1 MRELAFLF
9 GAAKQIRTADLVI
22 TNDVLY
28 HLSYSSIFYAA
39 DFHLRH
45 NLATVKGL
53 EPSTSS
59 VTGWRTNRLYYT
71 ATFRFAPLGEA
82 LDYNSTSVSV
92 CQYFFERIFI
102 FHLMQLL
109 CAVHL
114 LVGRGLAPAEP
125 HQWNCQSEIK
135 SGGSKPP
142 PYNESIDWNSIDLIP
157 LLVPAYQI
165 RVC

>member
-1 MRELAFLF
+1 MRNFHLHLLFYSHLWGGGLLPLFNYKSNWQIGFLHFCSLFSLIFSPEMTIHARQEKSEGRREKSEKNQKETPTHLRELAFLF

-53 EPSTSS
+53 APSTSS

-71 ATFRFAPLGEA
+71 A
-82 LDYNSTSVSV
+82 
-92 CQYFFERIFI
+92 IW
-102 FHLMQLL
+102 
-109 CAVHL
+109 
-114 LVGRGLAPAEP
+114 LASLPNA
-125 HQWNCQSEIK
+125 
-135 SGGSKPP
+135 
-142 PYNESIDWNSIDLIP
+142 
-157 LLVPAYQI
+157 
-165 RVC
+165 

>member
-1 MRELAFLF
+1 MRNFHLHLLFYSHLWGGGLLPLFNYKSNWQIGFLHFCSLLSLIFSLEMTIHARQEKSEKNQKETPTHLRELAFLF

-71 ATFRFAPLGEA
+71 A
-82 LDYNSTSVSV
+82 
-92 CQYFFERIFI
+92 IW
-102 FHLMQLL
+102 
-109 CAVHL
+109 
-114 LVGRGLAPAEP
+114 LASLPNA
-125 HQWNCQSEIK
+125 
-135 SGGSKPP
+135 
-142 PYNESIDWNSIDLIP
+142 
-157 LLVPAYQI
+157 
-165 RVC
+165 

>member
-1 MRELAFLF
+1 MTIHARQEKSEGRKEKREKNQKETPTHLRELAFLF

-22 TNDVLY
+22 TNDVFY

-71 ATFRFAPLGEA
+71 ATFHFRF
-82 LDYNSTSVSV
+82 SVKRLIIIARASPFV
-92 CQYFFERIFI
+92 NTFFK
-102 FHLMQLL
+102 
-109 CAVHL
+109 
-114 LVGRGLAPAEP
+114 
-125 HQWNCQSEIK
+125 EILK
-135 SGGSKPP
+135 SCKFLSSDSP
-142 PYNESIDWNSIDLIP
+142 SL
-157 LLVPAYQI
+157 
-165 RVC
+165 

>member
-1 MRELAFLF
+1 MIGIF

-71 ATFRFAPLGEA
+71 ATWLFTPLSEA
-82 LDYNSTSVSV
+82 LDYIII
-92 CQYFFERIFI
+92 RI
-102 FHLMQLL
+102 
-109 CAVHL
+109 
-114 LVGRGLAPAEP
+114 
-125 HQWNCQSEIK
+125 
-135 SGGSKPP
+135 
-142 PYNESIDWNSIDLIP
+142 LICKA
-157 LLVPAYQI
+157 LF
-165 RVC
+165 

>member
-1 MRELAFLF
+1 MKGEKRKETPTHLRELAFLF

-71 ATFRFAPLGEA
+71 A
-82 LDYNSTSVSV
+82 
-92 CQYFFERIFI
+92 IW
-102 FHLMQLL
+102 
-109 CAVHL
+109 
-114 LVGRGLAPAEP
+114 LASLPNA
-125 HQWNCQSEIK
+125 
-135 SGGSKPP
+135 
-142 PYNESIDWNSIDLIP
+142 
-157 LLVPAYQI
+157 
-165 RVC
+165 

>member
-1 MRELAFLF
+1 MIGIF

-45 NLATVKGL
+45 KLATVKGL

-71 ATFRFAPLGEA
+71 ATFRFASSPNA
-82 LDYNSTSVSV
+82 
-92 CQYFFERIFI
+92 
-102 FHLMQLL
+102 
-109 CAVHL
+109 
-114 LVGRGLAPAEP
+114 
-125 HQWNCQSEIK
+125 
-135 SGGSKPP
+135 
-142 PYNESIDWNSIDLIP
+142 
-157 LLVPAYQI
+157 
-165 RVC
+165 